1 MNTATQLSSAYLA
14 SYPNEAASILQ
25 TFPAREAALFL
36 SEQNLQ
42 SIATVLENSI
52 PYISA
57 GYLDAMEPSL
67 AAKVIDALDPE
78 HAIPPLRHLN
88 EPNRERI
95 IDLLSKDSRN
105 SYRAL
110 LQWPAGTAGAAMNPF
125 LLVLTEDMK
134 ISEAMKRTRSEH
146 KDANY
151 FPYVVDSKQRL
162 VGTLSIRKLML
173 ASPKQTLNEIVDR
186 NGPQILGSTPIEY
199 FIRNLDWK
207 SFESIP
213 VVDEEGILLGAIRRE
228 TLEKAASQ
236 SSPSNTNSSWA
247 DGLLGLGELYGKTA
261 IDLVPLLAQS
271 AFGNSKKDQAKG
283 VNENR

>member
-1 MNTATQLSSAYLA
+1 MNTATQLSSAYLT
-14 SYPNEAASILQ
+14 SHPREAASILQ
-25 TFPAREAALFL
+25 AFPAQEAALFL
-36 SEQNLQ
+36 SEQNVQ
-42 SIATVLENSI
+42 SIATVLEHSI

-57 GYLDAMEPSL
+57 GYLDAMETSL
-67 AAKVIDALDPE
+67 AAKVIVALGPE

-95 IDLLSKDSRN
+95 LELLPQDSKN
-105 SYRAL
+105 SYRTL

-125 LLVLTEDMK
+125 LLVLTDDMT
-134 ISEAMKRTRSEH
+134 ISEAMKRTRRER

-173 ASPKQTLNEIVDR
+173 ASPRQTLNEIVDR
-186 NGPQILGSTPIEY
+186 NGPQIIGSTPIEY

-236 SSPSNTNSSWA
+236 SSTSNTTSSWA

-271 AFGNSKKDQAKG
+271 AFGSTKRDLTKG
-283 VNENR
+283 SNADS